1 MSIRSTRHRIRVTG
15 SPSVDFEAALEE
27 LQKLPIRV
35 QQVVLANSQVW
46 RHQDVADI
54 LGISRQ
60 RVAQVLVEAAIEVAA
75 LNERRHEADRPVASP
90 RSARLREL
98 EHEPPEWLTAAIGTK
113 PERSKSSAGV

>member
-46 RHQDVADI
+46 RRQDVADI

-75 LNERRHEADRPVASP
+75 LNERRTRPIGRSRRRDRPVCASSSTIR
-90 RSARLREL
+90 RS
-98 EHEPPEWLTAAIGTK
+98 G
-113 PERSKSSAGV
+113 